1 MLCGPLP
8 QGTTNDFKL
17 EPPRTGALDAK
28 SSTATPN
35 DEDGATQFSVTKS
48 EMPPDHHLLTAKPGA
63 RERPPDSANL
73 AQQENNQVNT
83 GGGDTPVCGRDKV
96 AGY

>member
-1 MLCGPLP
+1 
-8 QGTTNDFKL
+8 
-17 EPPRTGALDAK
+17 
-28 SSTATPN
+28 
-35 DEDGATQFSVTKS
+35 
-48 EMPPDHHLLTAKPGA
+48 MPPDHHLLTAKPGA

-96 AGY
+96 AEY

>member
-1 MLCGPLP
+1 
-8 QGTTNDFKL
+8 
-17 EPPRTGALDAK
+17 
-28 SSTATPN
+28 
-35 DEDGATQFSVTKS
+35 
-48 EMPPDHHLLTAKPGA
+48 MPPDHHLLTANPGA

>member
-1 MLCGPLP
+1 M
-8 QGTTNDFKL
+8 
-17 EPPRTGALDAK
+17 GALDAK
-28 SSTATPN
+28 SSTTTHDNN
-35 DEDGATQFSVTKS
+35 DGDGATQFSVTKS

-63 RERPPDSANL
+63 RGGPPDGANL

-96 AGY
+96 AG